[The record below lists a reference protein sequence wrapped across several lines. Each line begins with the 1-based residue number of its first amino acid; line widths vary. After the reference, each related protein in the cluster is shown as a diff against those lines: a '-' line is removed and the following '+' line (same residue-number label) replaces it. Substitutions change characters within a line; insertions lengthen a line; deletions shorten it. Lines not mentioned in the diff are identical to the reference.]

1 MRPLEGISKK
11 NDWLLR
17 FSFWRLANTETL
29 SFPPKKCYNIRNHLS
44 VFELFR
50 EETVFFLQVFF
61 LNKILKQKPTHWHHI
76 TLNFWDLFGEKKPND
91 TFKACRFCRCSTSAS
106 WHRWS
111 WKADL
116 RSWWSLV
123 VGEKTRGFSSSFE
136 GFLKKHR
143 HVQVGN
149 EHK

>member
-11 NDWLLR
+11 MTDCWGFLFEDLKTLKHFPSHLR
-17 FSFWRLANTETL
+17 NAITLEITWVFSN
-29 SFPPKKCYNIRNHLS
+29 SFGKKS
-44 VFELFR
+44 
-50 EETVFFLQVFF
+50 FFSPSLKK
-61 LNKILKQKPTHWHHI
+61 NKILKQKPTHWHHI
-76 TLNFWDLFGEKKPND
+76 TLNVWDLFGEKKPND

-136 GFLKKHR
+136 GFFKKHR

-149 EHK
+149 